1 MEKLANALFSMRGMA
16 IGMVIFLCSIAQ
28 ATFIESEESTQAA
41 KLWVY
46 NALWFE
52 ILLLFLSL
60 NLIANIFRYKMWL
73 REKMSIFAF
82 HLAFLIII
90 IGAALTR
97 FVGFEGQMHIREGE
111 SSSRIITAEPYVYIN
126 VNDGKMQL
134 RDSAMK
140 YMAESFPNSVDFSV
154 KFPSHKNEVT
164 IEYVDFKWHYI
175 DSLVFGQKEKHD
187 VLDIVV
193 DGRSTFLLPGED
205 MDLGGAVLAYSSEKV
220 EGVNIY
226 KKGDSLVIKSGT
238 PMQYIPMSM
247 LQVAQRSGAPIPDS
261 VYKSL
266 LPGQEVTCHPKT
278 LFMFAGRQ
286 FAFKQIIPGATKK
299 LMPTGRKDRGSDY
312 LTLKITDGSKTKLV
326 TLEGGIDQI
335 GKPKFFEFNGLNY
348 SMEYGRRYRTVP
360 FSVKCI
366 DFQMERYPA
375 SNMASSYASDI
386 EINDPKNNVK
396 KTKHLFMNHV
406 VDYGGLRFFQSS
418 YDEDEMGT
426 VLSVNSDWWGTN
438 VTYFGYL
445 MMIIGMILSLTKKEL
460 RFRELMR
467 KLSKSAAV
475 IAVFFGLTNI
485 AYGQDTAAHTHDHEH
500 EHNHNHEQ
508 TQAPAKSQKPIVKFI
523 SEEHS
528 DELASLLVLNF
539 EGRVVPFHTL
549 SGELLRKLYGANEY
563 EGKNAVQAVM
573 SMHMYPDYWLDQKM
587 IKTHLAVREPLH
599 LDKYVSFRDL
609 STEQGDFLWAK
620 EYNDAIRTPEGKQS
634 EYQKKLIKLGEKQ
647 QVFLQIISWVHFR
660 VIPLKGNKQNDWYSP
675 IRSMLE
681 GSTVRSREGDSLAFG
696 YFKSIDKSSSYP
708 SNYAESNG
716 ILEDLK
722 AFQRREASEKILPS
736 ETQVSLEIS
745 YNKMNIFKNS
755 EMLYTTL
762 GVLLLFLFL
771 FKVLANSDN
780 EKKLFK
786 IIRNILVGA
795 TGVTF
800 LYHAYGLIIRSYI
813 SGDAPW
819 SNGYEALVFI
829 AWVTMLAGFIF
840 SRKNGAILAGAALL
854 AASMLMVTELELLD
868 PQVTPL
874 QPVLKS
880 YWLKVH
886 VSVITGS
893 YAFLGLACIL
903 GLINLIL
910 YISRGPKNQKRVT
923 QNINELTYVSEMTMM
938 IGTFMLTIG
947 TFLGG
952 IWANESWGRYWG
964 WDPKETWALVSVL
977 VYAVVLHM
985 RFIPGLNGKFVFN
998 MLSFWA
1004 YSAILFTFFGV
1015 NFILVGLHSYAQG
1028 DGSVSLPNYVWYMVA
1043 IFGILTV
1050 WAGLKNRS
1058 YLKSQRASL

>member
-1 MEKLANALFSMRGMA
+1 MRGMA
-16 IGMVIFLCSIAQ
+16 IGMVIFFCSIAQ
-28 ATFIESEESTQAA
+28 ATFIESAESTQAA

-73 REKMSIFAF
+73 REKMSVFAF
-82 HLAFLIII
+82 HISFLVII

-111 SSSRIITAEPYVYIN
+111 SSSKIITAEPYVYIN

-140 YMAESFPNSVDFSV
+140 YMAESYPNSVDFSV
-154 KFPSHKNEVT
+154 QFPSHKNEVT
-164 IEYVDFKWHYI
+164 IEYVDFKSHYI
-175 DSLVFGQKEKHD
+175 DSLVFDKKSGKE

-205 MDLGGAVLAYSSEKV
+205 MDIGGAVLAYSSEKV

-226 KKGDSLVIKSGT
+226 KKGDSLVIKAGT

-247 LQVAQRSGAPIPDS
+247 LQVAQRTGAPIPDS

-266 LPGQEVTCHPKT
+266 LPGQEVVCHPKT

-286 FAFKQIIPGATKK
+286 FAFKQILPGATKK

-348 SMEYGRRYRTVP
+348 SMEYGRRFRSVP

-366 DFQMERYPA
+366 DFQMERYPG

-386 EINDPKNNVK
+386 QINDPKNNVK
-396 KTKHLFMNHV
+396 KNKHLFMNHV

-438 VTYFGYL
+438 VTYLGYL
-445 MMIIGMILSLTKKEL
+445 IMVIGMILSLTKKEL
-460 RFRELMR
+460 RFRELMK
-467 KLSKSAAV
+467 KLSKSVAV
-475 IAVFFGLTNI
+475 VAVLFGLGNV
-485 AYGQDTAAHTHDHEH
+485 AYAQDSAAHTH
-500 EHNHNHEQ
+500 EHNHNHEHVE
-508 TQAPAKSQKPIVKFI
+508 APVKPNKTHVKFI

-549 SGELLRKLYGANEY
+549 SNDLLLKLYGANSY
-563 EGKNAVQAVM
+563 NDKNAVQTIM
-573 SMHMYPDYWLDQKM
+573 SMQMYPDYWLDQKV
-587 IKTHLAVREPLH
+587 IKTHIAVREPLH
-599 LDKYVSFRDL
+599 LRKYVSFKEVTDM
-609 STEQGDFLWAK
+609 TTGEFKWAK
-620 EYNDAIRTPEGKQS
+620 EYNDAIRTPEGKQT

-647 QVFLQIISWVHFR
+647 QVMQQVVYWVQFQ
-660 VIPLKGNKQNDWYSP
+660 VVPVKNAQKDVWYSP
-675 IRSMLE
+675 ITSMLQ
-681 GSTVRSREGDSLAFG
+681 GNPPLNRIGDSLAFG
-696 YFKSIDKSSSYP
+696 YFKSIDKSASFP
-708 SNYAESNG
+708 SNYSESVG
-716 ILEDLK
+716 ILNDLK
-722 AFQRREASEKILPS
+722 ALQRREARASILPS
-736 ETQVSLEIS
+736 ETQVKMEIS
-745 YNKMNIFKNS
+745 YNKMGIFKNS
-755 EMLYTTL
+755 ERLYFML
-762 GVLLLFLFL
+762 GVLLLVVFLIKTL
-771 FKVLANSDN
+771 ASGEKDNKVFKV
-780 EKKLFK
+780 
-786 IIRNILVGA
+786 IRRILVGA
-795 TGVTF
+795 LFITF
-800 LYHAYGLIIRSYI
+800 LYHAYGLILRSYI

-819 SNGYEALVFI
+819 SNGYEALVYI

-840 SRKNGAILAGAALL
+840 SKRNAAILAGAALL

-868 PQVTPL
+868 PKVTPL

-893 YAFLGLACIL
+893 YAFLGLAFIL

-910 YISRGPKNQKRVT
+910 YVARTKNNQKRVT
-923 QNINELTYVSEMTMM
+923 QNITELTYVSEMTMM

-977 VYAVVLHM
+977 VYAIVLHM

-1028 DGSVSLPNYVWYMVA
+1028 DGSVSLPNYVWIMVA
-1043 IFGILTV
+1043 IFAVLTI
-1050 WAGLKNRS
+1050 WAGLKNKA
-1058 YLKSQRASL
+1058 YLKNQRAEL